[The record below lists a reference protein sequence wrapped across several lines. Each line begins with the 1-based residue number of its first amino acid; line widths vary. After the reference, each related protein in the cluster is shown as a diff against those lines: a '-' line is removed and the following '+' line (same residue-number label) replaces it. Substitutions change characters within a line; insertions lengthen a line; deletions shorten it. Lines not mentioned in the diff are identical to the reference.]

1 MKTNGLLG
9 PSWVLRHLS
18 LSPHHLE
25 WHSDQSRT
33 MIVGTVQLVGGSLLL
48 TEAHE
53 APTIPEGTFG
63 LCMELDWSGRDF
75 LPMFFTSPQ
84 EAHDAVLVSAL
95 SHPPLD
101 FASQPWRVALSSPL
115 FYPSGCL
122 SPALPCFSAPDATT
136 ANTPHTHQHNFP
148 PTSTPPPSSLHR
160 PSLPVQPAC
169 PRMSWRLQG

>member
-1 MKTNGLLG
+1 MSTDLLWMGEGYVKTNGLLG

-25 WHSDQSRT
+25 WHSDQSRS
-33 MIVGTVQLVGGSLLL
+33 MIVGTVQLAGGSLLL
-48 TEAHE
+48 TESHE

-95 SHPPLD
+95 FLHAQPLPPENLHIQPAPALDPELHFFSRLAFCLSLSFRASPLTHPPPHR
-101 FASQPWRVALSSPL
+101 QHPTHTRTL
-115 FYPSGCL
+115 FCS
-122 SPALPCFSAPDATT
+122 
-136 ANTPHTHQHNFP
+136 
-148 PTSTPPPSSLHR
+148 
-160 PSLPVQPAC
+160 
-169 PRMSWRLQG
+169 